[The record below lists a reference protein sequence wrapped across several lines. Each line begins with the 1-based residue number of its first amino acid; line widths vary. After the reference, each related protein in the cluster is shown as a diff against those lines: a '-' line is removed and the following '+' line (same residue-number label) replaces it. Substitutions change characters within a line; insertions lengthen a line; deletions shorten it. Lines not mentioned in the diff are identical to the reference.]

1 MRIVKIDENILNI
14 LLENL
19 NNYDEFWNDR
29 ILLDELNN
37 PNSEYYALME
47 NEILFGFGGI
57 WLNIDEA
64 HIMNIAVEKS
74 MRKRGYGNKILNFLI
89 DRAKQL
95 NKGCI
100 TLEVREDNKSAISLY
115 EKNSF
120 SKVGKRK
127 RYYKDLDAIIMTR
140 NF

>member
-19 NNYDEFWNDR
+19 NNYDEFWNDK
-29 ILLDELNN
+29 ILKDELNN
-37 PNSEYYALME
+37 PNSEYYALID
-47 NEILFGFGGI
+47 NEVVLGFGGI

-100 TLEVREDNKSAISLY
+100 TLEVREDNKSAIFLY
-115 EKNSF
+115 EKNNF

>member
-1 MRIVKIDENILNI
+1 MSLRL
-14 LLENL
+14 
-19 NNYDEFWNDR
+19 
-29 ILLDELNN
+29 
-37 PNSEYYALME
+37 SE
-47 NEILFGFGGI
+47 
-57 WLNIDEA
+57 
-64 HIMNIAVEKS
+64 S